1 MMQLWGDQKDE
12 NETLTQRVIELTEAN
27 QQISAEREQPVFH
40 LGKRPEGPEEIE
52 AEVRLR
58 EIERR
63 WEVELA
69 DRKHR
74 ADLSFDQYGLIRR
87 AEGVRGWALVAVV
100 FAIIASPWV
109 AMITGVAAK
118 DFSLYVTPVTGIA
131 GAIIGYW
138 FGQGQQNDI
147 RPPTTANSP
156 PPDTPFRTAVVKN
169 AGGLR
174 APELKQPDN
183 VPPRVR
189 GEERCRFPWHTAE
202 PQPCPGS
209 ARKAKTVR
217 REIRRTVMKC
227 RG

>member
-1 MMQLWGDQKDE
+1 MSELSPEGFALDGETHSWQTGRMPETEQDWISEYRLLLKSDETSMRLWRGQRDE
-12 NETLTQRVIELTEAN
+12 LEELTQQIADLTEENRQLA
-27 QQISAEREQPVFH
+27 AERKQPAFH
-40 LGKRPEGPEEIE
+40 LGKRPETPEEID

-74 ADLSFDQYGLIRR
+74 ADLAFDQSSLVRR

-100 FAIIASPWV
+100 FAITASPWV

-138 FGQGQQNDI
+138 FGQGQQNEL
-147 RPPTTANSP
+147 RPPTIVNSP
-156 PPDTPFRTAVVKN
+156 TAMP
-169 AGGLR
+169 R
-174 APELKQPDN
+174 AKSQ
-183 VPPRVR
+183 
-189 GEERCRFPWHTAE
+189 
-202 PQPCPGS
+202 
-209 ARKAKTVR
+209 
-217 REIRRTVMKC
+217 
-227 RG
+227 